1 VLGYKEIHIGEHE
14 RACYIL
20 GDTLKDNKSNKTL
33 RIGINIILVLLLI
46 GAIQMFYDEDSTN
59 DHFGGLF
66 MIAFFGI
73 KIVSSF
79 MMSIKEGDK
88 KSVFIDLGLVIFS
101 VLLLVVTSV
110 KYFF

>member
-1 VLGYKEIHIGEHE
+1 M
-14 RACYIL
+14 L
-20 GDTLKDNKSNKTL
+20 GDILKDNKSNKAL
-33 RIGINIILVLLLI
+33 KIGTNIVLILLII

-59 DHFGGLF
+59 DHFGWLF
-66 MIAFFGI
+66 MMVFFGI
-73 KIVSSF
+73 KIISSF
-79 MMSIKEGDK
+79 MISLKEGDK

>member
-1 VLGYKEIHIGEHE
+1 M
-14 RACYIL
+14 L
-20 GDTLKDNKSNKTL
+20 GDILKDNKSNKAL
-33 RIGINIILVLLLI
+33 KIGTNIVLILLII

-59 DHFGGLF
+59 DHFGWLF
-66 MIAFFGI
+66 MMVFFAI
-73 KIVSSF
+73 KIISSF
-79 MMSIKEGDK
+79 MISLKEGDK

>member
-1 VLGYKEIHIGEHE
+1 MGAE
-14 RACYIL
+14 
-20 GDTLKDNKSNKTL
+20 LKDNKLNKAVK
-33 RIGINIILVLLLI
+33 IGTNIVLILLII

-66 MIAFFGI
+66 MMVFFGI
-73 KIVSSF
+73 KIISNF

-88 KSVFIDLGLVIFS
+88 NAVLLDVGLVIIS
-101 VLLLVVTSV
+101 CVLLFVFSV